1 MMRQIGGRGD
11 EMVVGVL
18 LFVMIVLLLLGMP
31 IGFALLTIGSL
42 GIVLIQDINTLQG
55 ILATTAYR
63 SVNSF
68 TFSAIPLFVLMAHF
82 ISKSRIADELFD
94 SVIKWIGHLPG
105 GTGVATVIASAGFG
119 TLSGSSI
126 AATGAMSQIAV
137 PQMIKANYS
146 DTFSTGLVA
155 TATGVLA
162 AMIPPSIPLILY
174 GIQTE
179 TSIGKLLMAG
189 VIPGLLIA
197 LLLCIYIVLVSYK
210 NKTKSARASWKDRW
224 GSLKNIW
231 PVVILVAIVMILI
244 YMGIGTATEAA
255 AFGAFGALVIGVLMR
270 RLSFKT
276 IYESLML
283 TTKQTA
289 MIFTIILG
297 AHVFAY
303 FVTLTRVGND
313 ILNAINASGLPAWV
327 ILFLLVVMYLIMG
340 MFMDIVGTMLLT
352 IPLVH
357 PLIVGLGYDPIWF
370 GIVLVLL
377 LEIGL
382 ITPPVG
388 LNLFIVSENSGISS
402 NKVMIGSF
410 PFLVVLLVALILL
423 ILFPQISLFL
433 PSLM

>member
-1 MMRQIGGRGD
+1 MI
-11 EMVVGVL
+11 GVL
-18 LFVMIVLLLLGMP
+18 MFAMIVLLLLGMP
-31 IGFALLTIGSL
+31 IGFVLLTIGSL
-42 GIVLIQDINTLQG
+42 GIALMQGIDTLQG

-82 ISKSRIADELFD
+82 ISKSKIADELFD

-105 GTGVATVIASAGFG
+105 GAGVATVIASAGFG

-137 PQMIKANYS
+137 PQMVKANYS
-146 DTFSTGLVA
+146 DTFSSGLVA

-179 TSIGKLLMAG
+179 TSIAKLLIAG

-197 LLLCIYIVLVSYK
+197 FLLCLYIVLTSFK
-210 NKTKSARASWKDRW
+210 NETKTVKVSWKERW
-224 GSLKNIW
+224 ISLKNIW
-231 PVVILVAIVMILI
+231 PVVILVAIIMTVI
-244 YMGIGTATEAA
+244 YMGIGTTTEAA

-276 IYESLML
+276 IYESLL
-283 TTKQTA
+283 ITTKQTA
-289 MIFTIILG
+289 MIFTIVIG

-303 FVTLTRVGND
+303 FVALTRVGND
-313 ILNAINASGLPAWV
+313 IINAIEASGLPAAA
-327 ILFLLVVMYLIMG
+327 ILFLLVIMYLIMG
-340 MFMDIVGTMLLT
+340 MFMDLIGTMLLT
-352 IPLVH
+352 LPLVF
-357 PLIVGLGYDPIWF
+357 PLIIGLGYDPIWF

-388 LNLFIVSENSGISS
+388 INLFIVSENSGIPS
-402 NKVMIGSF
+402 NKVMVGSV
-410 PFLVVLLVALILL
+410 PFLGVLLVALLL
-423 ILFPQISLFL
+423 IILFPQIVLFL